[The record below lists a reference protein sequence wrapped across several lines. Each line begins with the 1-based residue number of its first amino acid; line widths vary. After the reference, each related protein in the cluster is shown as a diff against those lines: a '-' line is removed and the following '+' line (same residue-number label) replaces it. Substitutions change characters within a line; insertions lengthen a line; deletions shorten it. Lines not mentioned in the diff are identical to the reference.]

1 MKFLGAGFLMVVL
14 SVLSCPLS
22 FAASLSQYEAENLV
36 NEAMQSMDKDPMR
49 AVKNF
54 EQVLAAYPD
63 NGPTY
68 YYCALLMGSLGEPN
82 AAKLFYRK
90 AIEYGYRGDPIRGD
104 IVGGLLKQYEPRE
117 FDIEYP
123 SIKGGSRKVHIKGNP
138 GGDEELIRD
147 ALKQIERM
155 GPVWGI
161 AEVHEV
167 SVTFLR
173 WINSDILY
181 EQWTIPGGEKSVDVW
196 VTYETNLPPGSA
208 TRSQIMIADQDD
220 HPAREEL
227 KELLKFV
234 SQ

>member
-1 MKFLGAGFLMVVL
+1 MKFLGAVVLMVVL
-14 SVLSCPLS
+14 SVLSFPLS

-36 NEAMQSMDKDPMR
+36 NDALQLMDKDPMQ

-68 YYCALLMGSLGEPN
+68 YYTSMLMGSLGEIN

-90 AIEYGYRGDPIRGD
+90 ASDYGFRGDPRTGD
-104 IVGGLLKQYEPRE
+104 IVGERLKQYEIRE
-117 FDIEYP
+117 FNVTYP
-123 SIKGGSRKVHIKGNP
+123 AIQGGTRSVHFKGNS
-138 GGDEELIRD
+138 GGDDELIKD
-147 ALKQIERM
+147 AFKQIERM

-161 AEVHEV
+161 SDVQEV

-173 WINSDILY
+173 WLSPDILY
-181 EQWTIPGGEKSVDVW
+181 EQWTIPGGEKSVDLW

-208 TRSQIMIADQDD
+208 TRSNIMISDNDN

-227 KELLKFV
+227 KGLLKFV